1 MATLRLQPD
10 HFYSWLPFDVDV
22 LEKGGESSENAN
34 GQAALSNE
42 DHGRVSGII
51 TSERR
56 DADDEVV
63 VQSGIDW
70 SFFRKA
76 GKISYGHPARND
88 NICGEPL
95 DISPAM
101 TDDGHAAMKMRGQL
115 FMWDPLG
122 RKVWEKAKGMAKS
135 GARTRLGFSVEGE
148 ILERDP
154 ADRKRITKA
163 RVLTVAVDPAPR
175 NFDSWLDVMAAGMT
189 AHLTRTGHTS
199 LEEWAK
205 AGCPLPLSS
214 QVSQAEAVAKA
225 ATVAPG
231 TVDWAR
237 LCKGLDPIDVHIAR
251 VLRSRPELDRE
262 GALYL
267 LRNAQEA
274 VRCR

>member
-1 MATLRLQPD
+1 MATLRTQPD
-10 HFYSWLPFDVDV
+10 RFYSWLPFDAEPF
-22 LEKGGESSENAN
+22 EKAGDPIEKAGTQSPL
-34 GQAALSNE
+34 GDE

-70 SFFRKA
+70 SFFKSF

-95 DISPAM
+95 DISPTL
-101 TDDGHAAMKMRGQL
+101 TDDGVAAMKMRGQL
-115 FMWDPLG
+115 FLWNPLG
-122 RKVWEKAKGMAKS
+122 RKAWETAKGMAKS

-154 ADRKRITKA
+154 SDRKRITKA

-189 AHLTRTGHTS
+189 AHLARTGHQS

-205 AGCPLPLSS
+205 AGCPLPQLREESP
-214 QVSQAEAVAKA
+214 AADAIAKA
-225 ATVAPG
+225 AAARAG
-231 TVDWAR
+231 IDWAR
-237 LCKGLDPIDVHIAR
+237 LCKGLEPVDVLIAR
-251 VLRSRPELDRE
+251 VVRRLPEEFNRE
-262 GALYL
+262 AAIQL
-267 LRNAQEA
+267 LRDAQEY
-274 VRCR
+274 R